1 MLFPLLG
8 VELLVSPS
16 SLDMVATWWEGL
28 QPWGNKCVGLR
39 PDPWMQLEALD
50 ARSVLMLHWCS
61 IEPHLATPSAQARP
75 TGCSRAQSLCL
86 GLRLRQAHGLGS
98 RYRCSWPRTSSHPT
112 VVWIATGCR
121 ATSSACWLG
130 HKRWPSKTE
139 PGLVKHRWIYN
150 EFHGLAQK
158 WRMYLCPKKSHY
170 MGNLWKND
178 EKWW

>member
-1 MLFPLLG
+1 MRVLRDVVSTLG
-8 VELLVSPS
+8 RWAPS
-16 SLDMVATWWEGL
+16 ISQQSGHGRDMVGRAGALRKQMRWTTAWPVDATG
-28 QPWGNKCVGLR
+28 GTGCSKR
-39 PDPWMQLEALD
+39 SD
-50 ARSVLMLHWCS
+50 APTEPHLATPGHTL
-61 IEPHLATPSAQARP
+61 PHLATPSAQARP

-86 GLRLRQAHGLGS
+86 GLSLGQAHGLGS

-130 HKRWPSKTE
+130 HKRWPSKTA

-158 WRMYLCPKKSHY
+158 WRMYICMP
-170 MGNLWKND
+170 
-178 EKWW
+178 